1 MFCFYTLRGTKER
14 EQQRP
19 YKIKRRRQKLEKKAH
34 KALENVITQ

>member
-19 YKIKRRRQKLEKKAH
+19 YKIKRRQKLEKKAH